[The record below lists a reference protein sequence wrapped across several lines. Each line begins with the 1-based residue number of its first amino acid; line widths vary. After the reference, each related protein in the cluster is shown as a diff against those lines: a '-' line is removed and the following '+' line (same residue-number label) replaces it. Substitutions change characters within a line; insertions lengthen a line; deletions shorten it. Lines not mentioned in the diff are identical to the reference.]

1 MHSIGVSVQERRG
14 FITLLGGARKNVNTA
29 IFFWKRLAYV

>member
-1 MHSIGVSVQERRG
+1 MHSIGVKRRG

-29 IFFWKRLAYV
+29 IFFWKSVRL